1 MYLGVQQAL
10 PSILVTRG
18 STLNPMTDLPIRLG
32 GDITVEANF
41 IAGTSIIEG
50 AADQRFLSKTGAVV
64 FKNASGSLGGVRIA
78 KTGGRLICDSQ
89 LMTRDLTIDAG
100 STLDVDCPASFEGA
114 VFRVERNLVLP
125 KNGTVGLALGDVP
138 GDVDD
143 LSRDLISYVG
153 TISNY
158 RADGWTFDLGANF
171 SRPKVAHDASAKLI
185 SFSCRRRRGLKLL
198 VR

>member
-1 MYLGVQQAL
+1 MSG
-10 PSILVTRG
+10 
-18 STLNPMTDLPIRLG
+18 LPIRLG

-41 IAGTSIIEG
+41 IAGTSVIEG
-50 AADQRFLSKTGAVV
+50 DADQRFLSKTGAVV

-89 LMTRDLTIDAG
+89 FMTRDLTIDAG

-125 KNGTVGLALGDVP
+125 KNGMVGLALGDVP

-171 SRPKVAHDASAKLI
+171 SRPKVTHDASAKLI

>member
-1 MYLGVQQAL
+1 M
-10 PSILVTRG
+10 
-18 STLNPMTDLPIRLG
+18 IRLQAMR
-32 GDITVEANF
+32 TFLVSAVALSAF
-41 IAGTSIIEG
+41 G
-50 AADQRFLSKTGAVV
+50 AFAATWTGKG
-64 FKNASGSLGGVRIA
+64 FD
-78 KTGGRLICDSQ
+78 DSWQ
-89 LMTRDLTIDAG
+89 DPSNWD
-100 STLDVDCPASFEGA
+100 
-114 VFRVERNLVLP
+114 
-125 KNGTVGLALGDVP
+125 GDVP

-171 SRPKVAHDASAKLI
+171 SRPKVTHDASAKLI